1 MLQFWLDWPASARL
15 IWMMFTDMPKDE
27 SRLRLTM
34 FIERNS
40 RRRGS
45 SAVLVE
51 WRKPQG
57 ISQAFEEE
65 IAKLL
70 PKT

>member
-1 MLQFWLDWPASARL
+1 
-15 IWMMFTDMPKDE
+15 MMFTDIPKDDQ
-27 SRLRLTM
+27 LLTM

-40 RRRGS
+40 RTRSS

-51 WRKPQG
+51 RRKWQG
-57 ISQAFEEE
+57 ISHLFEEE

>member
-1 MLQFWLDWPASARL
+1 MVEFWLDWPSSVRL
-15 IWMMFTDMPKDE
+15 IWMMFTDIPKDE
-27 SRLRLTM
+27 SLLQLTI
-34 FIERNS
+34 FIETNN

-45 SAVLVE
+45 SAALVE
-51 WRKPQG
+51 WRKRQG
-57 ISQAFEEE
+57 ISQVFEEE

>member
-1 MLQFWLDWPASARL
+1 MVEFWLDWPSSARL
-15 IWMMFTDMPKDE
+15 IWMMFTDIPKDE
-27 SRLRLTM
+27 SLLQLTI
-34 FIERNS
+34 FIETNN

-51 WRKPQG
+51 WRKRQG
-57 ISQAFEEE
+57 ISQVFEEE

>member
-1 MLQFWLDWPASARL
+1 
-15 IWMMFTDMPKDE
+15 MMFTDIPKDE

-34 FIERNS
+34 FIESNS
-40 RRRGS
+40 RERSS

-51 WRKPQG
+51 WRKRQG
-57 ISQAFEEE
+57 ISQVFEKE